1 MGNELRMLARLNAET
16 EVHHSDADA
25 DLDRYVFRADATRAD
40 YRTYLTRLYGF
51 VAPLEQALTR
61 TPGLD
66 SVIDLAG
73 RAKTALLLY
82 DLLAL
87 GMSLEEV
94 QELPQCLSIPA
105 FRGPA
110 AALGWMYV
118 AERPTLQAA
127 VVRSHVETSLGRN
140 IAASTAYLSCYA
152 GHAGQRWRELALAM
166 EEVASTAALADRM
179 THAASEGFRCLLR
192 WKTQDS
198 ARDSSIR
205 IAG

>member
-1 MGNELRMLARLNAET
+1 MGAELRVLARLNAET
-16 EVHHSDADA
+16 EVHHGDADA
-25 DLDRYVFRADATRAD
+25 DLDRYVFHAEATRAD
-40 YRTYLTRLYGF
+40 YRTYLARVYGF
-51 VAPLEQALTR
+51 LAPLEQALNQ

-66 SVIDLAG
+66 SIIDLAA
-73 RAKTALLLY
+73 RAKSALLLY

-87 GMSLEEV
+87 GMTLEEV

-118 AERPTLQAA
+118 AERPTLQAY
-127 VVRSHVETSLGRN
+127 VVRSHVESSLGRN

-152 GHAGQRWRELALAM
+152 GHAGQRWRELAQAM
-166 EEVASTAALADRM
+166 EEVATTPGLADRM
-179 THAASEGFRCLLR
+179 ALAASEGFRCLLR
-192 WKTQDS
+192 WKTHDS

>member
-1 MGNELRMLARLNAET
+1 MGAELRMLARLNTET
-16 EVHHSDADA
+16 EVHHGDADA
-25 DLDRYVFRADATRAD
+25 DLDRYVFRTEATRAE
-40 YRTYLTRLYGF
+40 YRTYLARIYGWI
-51 VAPLEQALTR
+51 APLEQALAR

-66 SVIDLAG
+66 GAIDLPA
-73 RAKTALLLY
+73 RAKSALLLY

-87 GMSLEEV
+87 GLTLEEV
-94 QELPQCLSIPA
+94 QDLPQCLSIPA

-127 VVRSHVETSLGRN
+127 VVRSHVETSLGRG
-140 IAASTAYLSCYA
+140 ISASTAYLSCYA

-166 EEVASTAALADRM
+166 EEVASSEALADRM
-179 THAASEGFRCLLR
+179 ALAASEGFRCLLR
-192 WKTQDS
+192 WKTRDA
-198 ARDSSIR
+198 ARESGIR